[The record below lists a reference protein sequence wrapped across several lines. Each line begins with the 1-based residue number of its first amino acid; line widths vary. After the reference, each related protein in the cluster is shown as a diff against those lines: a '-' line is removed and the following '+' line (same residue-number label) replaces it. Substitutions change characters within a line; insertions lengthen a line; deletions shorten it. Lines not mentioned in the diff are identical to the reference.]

1 MNPEHQQKGSA
12 EVLSDSWKLDRLIKL
27 FLFQARMGYYR
38 KAPSGKL
45 VETSLISVAKDGGS
59 NAGFSLP
66 SAAVD
71 FIPQENPASKRDV

>member
-1 MNPEHQQKGSA
+1 
-12 EVLSDSWKLDRLIKL
+12 
-27 FLFQARMGYYR
+27 MGYYR

-45 VETSLISVAKDGGS
+45 VEISLISVAKDGGS

>member
-1 MNPEHQQKGSA
+1 M
-12 EVLSDSWKLDRLIKL
+12 VC
-27 FLFQARMGYYR
+27 YR

-45 VETSLISVAKDGGS
+45 VEISLISVAKDGGS

-66 SAAVD
+66 FAAVD